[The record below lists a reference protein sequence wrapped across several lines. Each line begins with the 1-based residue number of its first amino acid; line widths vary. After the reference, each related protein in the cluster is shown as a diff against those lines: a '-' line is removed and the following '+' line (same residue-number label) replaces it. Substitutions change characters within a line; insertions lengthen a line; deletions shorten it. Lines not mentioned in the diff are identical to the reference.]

1 MPDPPRT
8 VTRLLQAWKSG
19 SQDAL
24 DEMLPLVYGELR
36 RLAARYMQ
44 GERAGHTLQAT
55 ALVHEAYAR
64 LVDVE
69 IDATSRAQFFA
80 LASRAMRNV
89 LVDHARA
96 RGRSKRGGGLA
107 RVTLDE
113 ALVVSGEPDPAL
125 IDLDVALT
133 ELAAQDER
141 KSRVVEMHFFGGLTH
156 EEIADTLGLSVST
169 VRADLRLARAWLAAR
184 LEGEGGDDASGP
196 SRNPTN

>member
-19 SQDAL
+19 SRDAL

-44 GERAGHTLQAT
+44 GERPGHTLQAT
-55 ALVHEAYAR
+55 ALVHEAYVR

-69 IDATSRAQFFA
+69 VDATSRVQFFA
-80 LASRAMRNV
+80 LASRAMRNL

-96 RGRSKRGGGLA
+96 RGRGKRGGDLL

-125 IDLDVALT
+125 IDLDAALT
-133 ELAAQDER
+133 ELADQDER
-141 KSRVVEMHFFGGLTH
+141 KSRVVEMQFFGGLTH

-184 LEGEGGDDASGP
+184 LEKEGGDEPLGA
-196 SRNPTN
+196 

>member
-1 MPDPPRT
+1 MEESVPDPPRT

-19 SQDAL
+19 RQDAL

-141 KSRVVEMHFFGGLTH
+141 KSCDKKPVECPHHVTSKKTR
-156 EEIADTLGLSVST
+156 EIEIKAQAILST
-169 VRADLRLARAWLAAR
+169 ALKQR
-184 LEGEGGDDASGP
+184 
-196 SRNPTN
+196 T